1 MRSALLCILGLLAGC
16 EKQEATRPETPTSPT
31 PESTAPKLP
40 VEPVVIER
48 GVETLTDEGAMVVV
62 TATSIMVDGKEVVRI
77 AGGDVAASEKQGGAH
92 GMSIPKLTQ
101 LMNARAAASKD
112 AAAPVRLLADP
123 ATSAR
128 LLFAVIVSSR
138 DGGARA
144 FRLVVARPDKTL
156 GALPIELPDAAPSQG
171 TLVELDA
178 AKKKAPPPEAPAG
191 IIVSATRD
199 KLLLWSMSGLE
210 GTLQAPKLVVDASGG
225 RYEVERLTAALVEIA
240 QRRWP
245 DAGRRPPDTRSLI
258 LQVDGSLRY
267 QLLAELIAAVRT
279 GPDGQP
285 LFPDV
290 LLGLGFD

>member
-16 EKQEATRPETPTSPT
+16 EKQEATRPEKPASPT

-48 GVETLTDEGAMVVV
+48 GVESLADEGAMVVV
-62 TATSIMVDGKEVVRI
+62 TATSIMVDGKEVVPV
-77 AGGDVAASEKQGGAH
+77 AGGEVDPSEKQGGAH

-101 LMNARAAASKD
+101 LMKARAAASKD
-112 AAAPVRLLADP
+112 ASAPVRLLADP

-128 LLFAVIVSSR
+128 LLFAVITSSR
-138 DGGARA
+138 DGGARS

-156 GALPIELPDAAPSQG
+156 GALPIELPDTASSGLPVAI
-171 TLVELDA
+171 DA

-191 IIVSATRD
+191 IIVSVTRD

-210 GTLQAPKLVVDASGG
+210 GTLDAPKLAVDAEGG
-225 RYEVERLTAALVEIA
+225 RYDLARLTAALVEIA
-240 QRRWP
+240 QRRWA
-245 DAGRRPPDTRSLI
+245 DAGRRPPDTRSII

-279 GPDGQP
+279 RPDGQP